1 MLRRS
6 SIRLMGSSVVLRSR
20 EPSASAEASA
30 GAEALAKASRRRD
43 ERSAKNALEA
53 ILLATSVQESS
64 EAHLRQ
70 SLTYNADSVLSRYFL
85 AETLFELDRDAD
97 AIAELRKVIAAPVSR
112 DFEPED
118 RVYKQRAVELLAQR
132 QPGR

>member
-1 MLRRS
+1 MNEVAISRIKDALET
-6 SIRLMGSSVVLRSR
+6 VLRLD
-20 EPSASAEASA
+20 PAFIDGSADR
-30 GAEALAKASRRRD
+30 ALGRWYFRVP
-43 ERSAKNALEA
+43 AL
-53 ILLATSVQESS
+53 LGGSKTKS

-70 SLTYNADSVLSRYFL
+70 SLTYNVDSVLSRYFL

-97 AIAELRKVIAAPVSR
+97 AIAELQKVIAAPVSR

>member
-1 MLRRS
+1 
-6 SIRLMGSSVVLRSR
+6 LRSR
-20 EPSASAEASA
+20 GP
-30 GAEALAKASRRRD
+30 SRRRD